1 MGSLSNYGALKLL
14 DHVFNTAYTPVA
26 TVYLG
31 LCTADPTD
39 AATGASCNEVS
50 NANSYARTAIT
61 FGAAAS
67 RRTTQ
72 SGTVTFPTATGSWS
86 TVTHWVIADTATYGS
101 GNVLAHGSFSV
112 SKSIVNG
119 NTPSIASGTV
129 YVDVTT
135 GGASNYLANI
145 MLDFMFRNQ
154 AFTRP
159 STYVGIT
166 TATIADSNTG
176 STVTEVSGGS
186 YARKQVNVNGGS
198 SPTWRLAASG
208 QVSNLNVVTMVTPTA
223 SWGTMT
229 SVFVADASSA
239 GNLLFYDNSP
249 TDQLISTSDSVSFAV
264 DALTAQLS

>member
-1 MGSLSNYGALKLL
+1 MGSLADYAELKLL
-14 DHVFNTAYTPVA
+14 DHVFNTAYTPA
-26 TVYLG
+26 STIYLG

-61 FGAAAS
+61 FGAASS
-67 RRTTQ
+67 RRVTQ
-72 SGTVTFPTATGSWS
+72 SGTVTFPTATGSWG
-86 TVTHWVIADTATYGS
+86 TVTHWVILDTATYGS

-119 NTPSIASGTV
+119 NTPSIASGVV

-135 GGASNYLANI
+135 GGCSNYLANT

-154 AFTRP
+154 SFSRP
-159 STYVGIT
+159 ATYVGLT

-176 STVTEVSGGS
+176 STITECTGGS
-186 YARKQVNVNGGS
+186 YARKLVNVNGGS

-208 QVSNLNVVTMVTPTA
+208 QVSNLDAVTMVTPTG

-229 SVFVADASSA
+229 SAFIADASSA

-264 DALTAQLS
+264 DALVAQLS